1 MDPSKRFPTIV
12 LAAGVL
18 VLLIAIAIGQ
28 QMGTRVLVQADNS
41 GNMDATP
48 IVTPLPTATAAN
60 YGPDWKRSQTLS
72 AAGDPG
78 FPDPRVPPKPL
89 PTPEPTAKPTPKPKW
104 TPNPNLPIWD
114 QTALPSPT
122 PSASTSPGMSASPS
136 ASVSPSASPG
146 TKAEATPLPQP

>member
-1 MDPSKRFPTIV
+1 MDPSKRFVTVV

-28 QMGTRVLVQADNS
+28 RMGTRVLVQATQSDNMQS
-41 GNMDATP
+41 TP
-48 IVTPLPTATAAN
+48 IITPMPEATAAN

-78 FPDPRVPPKPL
+78 FPDPRIPPKPL
-89 PTPEPTAKPTPKPKW
+89 PTLEPTATPSPKPKW

-114 QTALPSPT
+114 QTALPSP
-122 PSASTSPGMSASPS
+122 SASPS
-136 ASVSPSASPG
+136 ESPAGQASPEESVSPAASPG
-146 TKAEATPLPQP
+146 TTAEATPQP

>member
-1 MDPSKRFPTIV
+1 MDPSKRFVTIV

-28 QMGTRVLVQADNS
+28 RMGTRVLVQASNS
-41 GNMDATP
+41 GNLDATP
-48 IVTPLPTATAAN
+48 IVTPIPATTSGP

-72 AAGDPG
+72 AAVDPG

-89 PTPEPTAKPTPKPKW
+89 PTPEPVATPRPHPKW

-114 QTALPSPT
+114 QTALPSPSGS
-122 PSASTSPGMSASPS
+122 PSASPSEEPSPS
-136 ASVSPSASPG
+136 ASVSPAASPG
-146 TKAEATPLPQP
+146 TAAKASAQP